1 MKDLLW
7 QVHMECGGNA
17 MVPTHT
23 TPEIHQL
30 ARRPV
35 RAAQPAS
42 AEANAMKK
50 FLAVIQSKWFIACG
64 VVVLALLVTADWKQI
79 QQAREVQAQING
91 LADQANSLEQKNRD
105 LLSTLSALKGAGAA
119 EAAGAPAAQL
129 EEAWRVRVL
138 VRAAAK
144 PGRERARG

>member
-1 MKDLLW
+1 
-7 QVHMECGGNA
+7 
-17 MVPTHT
+17 
-23 TPEIHQL
+23 
-30 ARRPV
+30 
-35 RAAQPAS
+35 
-42 AEANAMKK
+42 MKK

-119 EAAGAPAAQL
+119 EAQARQQL
-129 EEAWRVRVL
+129 NL
-138 VRAAAK
+138 KK
-144 PGRERARG
+144 PGEFVYSFAPQPSQGESVLGADTVGSGSATQTGGDAPGLSNPQKWYNYFFRQGS